1 MVNPLFALALVV
13 SIPNFVSPEPS
24 SREFAQWTP
33 AETAA
38 VGRVRPSVAT
48 LAEAGYFLG
57 SAVLISDDG
66 RFIAH
71 QSVLRGIGPDGII
84 ATLADG
90 RKLRLFVETRDLPTQ
105 FALLQARPWPDEIR
119 STMKPVKVVEGDDPA
134 GTSLIAISGDRA
146 FRAEVSKRSRV
157 GIDSATRRMVPLTE
171 LRFESSYASTGG
183 AALFTM
189 SGAFVG
195 CVNATLVSTAQGL
208 QRTNDVG
215 PLGMVTGYA
224 TAPDVTRRAVEG
236 FLSPSRRPQLAS
248 VGVVCRD
255 AAPTPAPGAVLA
267 PGGALVEAVE
277 PGSPAAR
284 AGIIV
289 GDVITEIAGRPIP
302 DQIAFAKVLYALKP
316 GETVVFKLRRATG
329 EVRVNVALGL
339 VSAAETGG

>member
-1 MVNPLFALALVV
+1 MVNPLFALALLATP
-13 SIPNFVSPEPS
+13 I
-24 SREFAQWTP
+24 REFAQWNP
-33 AETAA
+33 AENTAVA
-38 VGRVRPSVAT
+38 RVRPSVVT

-84 ATLADG
+84 ATLSDG
-90 RKLRLFVETRDLPTQ
+90 RKLRLFVEARDLPTQ
-105 FALLQARPWPDEIR
+105 FALLQARPWPDDIK
-119 STMKPVKVVEGDDPA
+119 STMKAVKVLEGENPA

-146 FRAEVSKRSRV
+146 FRAEVSSRARV
-157 GIDSATRRMVPLTE
+157 GIDSATHRMVPLTE
-171 LRFESSYASTGG
+171 LRFESSPASTGG
-183 AALFTM
+183 AALFTIG
-189 SGAFVG
+189 GAFVG
-195 CVNATLVSTAQGL
+195 CVNATLVSTPQGL
-208 QRTNDVG
+208 RSTDIG

-248 VGVVCRD
+248 VGVVCKD
-255 AAPTPAPGAVLA
+255 ATPVPGPGATLV

-277 PGSPAAR
+277 PGSPAAK
-284 AGIIV
+284 AGIRV
-289 GDVITEIAGRPIP
+289 GDVITEIAARPIP

-316 GETVVFKLRRATG
+316 GETVLFKLRRLGA
-329 EVRVNVALGL
+329 ELKVNVALGL